1 MSTSGSSSVSADR
14 DSLPPIPCTDC
25 GGHITTIASRGG
37 SRPGTQIYKKLRR
50 SAVLGWFFR
59 WSDGYALADVA
70 RMTLLLGVT
79 NLLVNLLVL
88 ALVLRLFAKR
98 NASMA

>member
-14 DSLPPIPCTDC
+14 DILPLIPCPDC
-25 GGHITTIASRGG
+25 GGLSTTIASRGG
-37 SRPGTQIYKKLRR
+37 YRSRTQIYKYLRR

-59 WSDGYALADVA
+59 WSDGYALADIA
-70 RMTLLLGVT
+70 RMTLLLGVA